1 MFREKMGNEYLVVQD
16 GTSEGTQIKYR
27 KGEYWY
33 KKDRRGREGLAEYL
47 VSGLLAYSDLKEDEY
62 AVYESGY
69 INDSPGCRSKNFLKD
84 GEELVTFYRL
94 YYNEFGKDL
103 SKILAVIE
111 RMEERIEFVVQFI
124 WQMCG
129 LDVTDYL
136 KKIFTL
142 DMITLNED
150 RHLNNLAVLFS
161 GNKASPAPIF
171 DNGISLLTANQSVN
185 WYFPIEENVKRV
197 VARPFSGSHEKMF
210 QYFGTGFHLDMDSA
224 RKWLEKEEISKER
237 EVLLFQLE
245 RYPFLDL
252 KETSNLRSSR

>member
-142 DMITLNED
+142 DM
-150 RHLNNLAVLFS
+150 
-161 GNKASPAPIF
+161 
-171 DNGISLLTANQSVN
+171 
-185 WYFPIEENVKRV
+185 
-197 VARPFSGSHEKMF
+197 
-210 QYFGTGFHLDMDSA
+210 DSA

-245 RYPFLDL
+245 RYLFLDL
-252 KETSNLRSSR
+252 KETSKLLSSR